1 MTPSAVSSET
11 ARHASTATAVARV
24 PAMGAESMSCRPAA
38 DGALATVET
47 SPATDDRS
55 RDRDVEQAA
64 DPALDPSAD
73 RSAGS
78 PAAAS
83 TQSAPSTQSAQSPQ
97 AAASA
102 QPADA
107 HEDLLR
113 LRVVPAR
120 HPGRAVLAVV
130 VVLVIAAVAY
140 SFLTNPRWE
149 WGVVAQWFV
158 AESVIRGLL
167 ETLKL
172 TVLAGVV
179 GFGLGLALA
188 LMRLSPSA
196 LISGVAWTFSW
207 IFRSTPLLVQLLLW
221 YNLGYLYER
230 ITLGIPLTDVTFFD
244 ARTSDL
250 MTPLLAAILGLGLHQ
265 AAYAA
270 ELIRGGILSVDQ
282 GQLEAAS
289 ALGIPARDRSLRIIL
304 PQAMRAILPTAF
316 NEIIGLVKGTSIVY
330 VLAHAELFFTI
341 QLIYGRTQQV
351 LPMLLV
357 ATVWYVV
364 ITSLLSIGQYYI
376 ERHYARG
383 AVRTLPPTPLQSLR
397 ARLAR
402 RSTSKGALA

>member
-1 MTPSAVSSET
+1 MTSSVEIAPRTAPATPADGPASAIGAQDMS
-11 ARHASTATAVARV
+11 AHAS
-24 PAMGAESMSCRPAA
+24 
-38 DGALATVET
+38 
-47 SPATDDRS
+47 
-55 RDRDVEQAA
+55 
-64 DPALDPSAD
+64 
-73 RSAGS
+73 
-78 PAAAS
+78 
-83 TQSAPSTQSAQSPQ
+83 
-97 AAASA
+97 
-102 QPADA
+102 QPTG
-107 HEDLLR
+107 EDLSH

-130 VVLVIAAVAY
+130 VGLVVAAILY
-140 SFLTNPRWE
+140 SFVTNPRWE
-149 WGVVAQWFV
+149 WGVVAQWFF
-158 AESVIRGLL
+158 AESIIRGLL

-172 TVLAGVV
+172 TVVAGAL
-179 GFGLGLALA
+179 GFGLGLVLA
-188 LMRLSPSA
+188 LMRLSPSG
-196 LISGVAWTFSW
+196 LISGVSWTFSW

-230 ITLGIPLTDVTFFD
+230 VSLGIPFTDAAFFE

-250 MTPLLAAILGLGLHQ
+250 MTPMLAAVLGLGLHQ

-270 ELIRGGILSVDQ
+270 EMIRGGILSVDQ

-289 ALGIPARDRSLRIIL
+289 ALGIPARDRSLRIVL
-304 PQAMRAILPTAF
+304 PQAMRAILPPAF

-364 ITSLLSIGQYYI
+364 ITSALSIGQYYI
-376 ERHYARG
+376 ERHYSKG

-397 ARLAR
+397 ARLTR
-402 RSTSKGALA
+402 RRPTPTGAPA